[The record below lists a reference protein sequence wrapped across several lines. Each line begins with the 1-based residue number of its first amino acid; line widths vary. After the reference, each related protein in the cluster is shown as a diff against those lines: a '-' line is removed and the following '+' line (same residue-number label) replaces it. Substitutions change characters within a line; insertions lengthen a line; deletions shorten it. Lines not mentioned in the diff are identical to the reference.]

1 MRPDLPGSPWPSGAL
16 ALMDSGNISRK
27 EEPRVAAC
35 AFVCSWCVLV
45 QAWSASRWFK
55 TSFRLGKSHPPEQ
68 ARATCLLQNVSITT
82 IPTVGGTAM
91 VDKEIIEELHR
102 LILEQTNDLWLI
114 ATGLLVFEVVVVAL
128 VLRGTKTGIEA
139 NSLAWFLSASIVA
152 CALSLGFGYAAKGAL
167 IEPMIGYA
175 SSGTWAFSHV
185 TRLMSFLQITSVTV
199 ALALFVGAF
208 LWKSKVIANAI
219 VNWSKS

>member
-1 MRPDLPGSPWPSGAL
+1 
-16 ALMDSGNISRK
+16 
-27 EEPRVAAC
+27 
-35 AFVCSWCVLV
+35 
-45 QAWSASRWFK
+45 
-55 TSFRLGKSHPPEQ
+55 
-68 ARATCLLQNVSITT
+68 
-82 IPTVGGTAM
+82 M